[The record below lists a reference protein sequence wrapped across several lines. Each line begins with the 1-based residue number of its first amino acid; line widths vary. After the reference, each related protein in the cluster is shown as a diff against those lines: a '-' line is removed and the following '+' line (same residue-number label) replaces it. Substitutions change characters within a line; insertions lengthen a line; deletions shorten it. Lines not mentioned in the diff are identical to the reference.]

1 VVAVNVYQVR
11 AQRTGDW
18 WALEVPELPGVFGQ
32 AKRLDKADAAAC
44 DAIAAMLDVDPGD
57 VQVSVHPVL
66 PDDVTAVVEEAQ
78 ETRRAAERAPLVNK
92 QAARVLTGDLG
103 LSLRDAGV
111 ILGLSFQRVAQL
123 LGPGPRKS
131 GGDQGGKPRRRL
143 HA

>member
-1 VVAVNVYQVR
+1 
-11 AQRTGDW
+11 
-18 WALEVPELPGVFGQ
+18 
-32 AKRLDKADAAAC
+32 
-44 DAIAAMLDVDPGD
+44 M
-57 VQVSVHPVL
+57 HPVL

-92 QAARVLTGDLG
+92 QAARVLTGDPG